1 MKQILSLV
9 LTLLT
14 LPVAAQTEPHPD
26 SIRIDPRLLDMV
38 VITATRTP
46 KLIMDVPVV
55 TRVITGHD
63 MQAVDATTI
72 QDLLEVELPGIE
84 FTYSMNQQVNLNMQ
98 GFGGNSVLFLVD
110 GERLAGETM
119 DNVDYSRLGLDGVER
134 IEIVKGA
141 ASSLY
146 GSNAVGGVVN
156 LISRTSSEPWTLNL
170 GTRWGSFGDRR
181 HSASFSFNAGRWNS
195 LTNLQ
200 LTHTDAIHLSD
211 SSDLMNIYASRT
223 VSAKERLIFRA
234 SDRLK
239 LTARAGYFFRER
251 ESSSAAYDRYRD
263 FAGGLKADYRFG
275 DRSDL
280 MLSYAFDQY
289 DKSDYTLDSRL
300 DVRDYSNVQHTL
312 RSLYSQAFPEVGT
325 LTLGGDLMRDY
336 LMTYQFEDGGDHTQ
350 YTADAFAQWDW
361 DITTRLSL
369 VAALRY
375 DYYSEAT
382 SSHLAPK
389 LNLMY
394 KLPHLTL
401 RAGYANGFR
410 APTLKEMYMRFDMAS
425 IFWIYGNPDL
435 KPEMSDNLNLSAE
448 WSQGAYSATL
458 MGFYNHV
465 QNRITTLWNQALGGM
480 VYDNM
485 APVTIAGADL
495 SLSARWDCGLGA
507 RLSYIFTH
515 ESLDADGMRSST
527 TRPHTATLRLD
538 YRHSW
543 RWGESTLALNGRLL
557 SAVTCDEYVSLSDL
571 SQVEERTYPGY
582 TLWRL
587 TLCHQFKRGITLTAT
602 IDNLFDYRPSYY
614 YSNSPAT
621 PGRTFAAGLSVDIEK
636 LVK

>member
-1 MKQILSLV
+1 MALLVSL
-9 LTLLT
+9 LAATM
-14 LPVAAQTEPHPD
+14 ASAQTELHPD

-55 TRVITGHD
+55 TRVITEHD
-63 MQAVDATTI
+63 MQTADATTI

-110 GERLAGETM
+110 GERLAGETL
-119 DNVDYSRLGLDGVER
+119 DNVDYSRLGLDGVGR

-156 LISRTSSEPWTLNL
+156 LISRTSTEPWTLNL

-181 HSASFSFNAGRWNS
+181 HTASLSFNAGRMNS

-200 LTHTDAIHLSD
+200 LTHADAIHLSD
-211 SSDLMNIYASRT
+211 SSDMMNIYASRT

-251 ESSSAAYDRYRD
+251 ESSSVAYDRYRD

-280 MLSYAFDQY
+280 MVSYAFDQY
-289 DKSDYTLDSRL
+289 DKSDYTLASHL

-312 RSLYSQAFPEVGT
+312 RSLYNLAFSQVGT
-325 LTLGGDLMRDY
+325 LTVGGDLMRDY
-336 LMTYQFEDGGDHTQ
+336 LMTYQFDDGGSHTQ

-361 DITTRLSL
+361 EITSRMSL

-375 DYYSEAT
+375 DYYSEAAA
-382 SSHLAPK
+382 SHLAPK
-389 LNLMY
+389 LNFMY
-394 KLPHLTL
+394 KLPQVTL

-448 WSQGAYSATL
+448 WSKGAYSATL

-485 APVTIAGADL
+485 APVAIAGADL
-495 SLSARWDCGLGA
+495 SFSARWDCGLGA

-515 ESLDADGMRSST
+515 ESLDAAGMRSSS

-602 IDNLFDYRPSYY
+602 LDNLFDYRPSYY

>member
-1 MKQILSLV
+1 MALLVSL
-9 LTLLT
+9 LAATM
-14 LPVAAQTEPHPD
+14 ASAQTELHPD

-55 TRVITGHD
+55 TRVITEHD
-63 MQAVDATTI
+63 MQTADATTI

-110 GERLAGETM
+110 GERLAGETL
-119 DNVDYSRLGLDGVER
+119 DNVDYSRLGLDGVGR

-156 LISRTSSEPWTLNL
+156 LISRTSTEPWTLNL

-181 HSASFSFNAGRWNS
+181 HTASLSFNAGRMNS

-200 LTHTDAIHLSD
+200 LTHADAIHLSD
-211 SSDLMNIYASRT
+211 SSDMMNIYASRT

-251 ESSSAAYDRYRD
+251 ESSSVAYDRYRD

-280 MLSYAFDQY
+280 MVSYAFDQY
-289 DKSDYTLDSRL
+289 DKSDYTLASHL

-312 RSLYSQAFPEVGT
+312 RSLYNLAFSQVGT
-325 LTLGGDLMRDY
+325 LTVGGDLMRDY
-336 LMTYQFEDGGDHTQ
+336 LMTYQFDDGGSHTQ

-361 DITTRLSL
+361 EITSRMSL

-375 DYYSEAT
+375 DYYSEAAA
-382 SSHLAPK
+382 SHLAPK
-389 LNLMY
+389 LNFMY
-394 KLPHLTL
+394 KLPQVTL

-425 IFWIYGNPDL
+425 IFWIYGNPNL
-435 KPEMSDNLNLSAE
+435 RPEVSDNLNLSAE
-448 WSQGAYSATL
+448 WSKGQYSATV

-480 VYDNM
+480 VYTNM
-485 APVTIAGADL
+485 APVSIAGADL
-495 SLSARWDCGLGA
+495 SLAARWDCGLGA
-507 RLSYIFTH
+507 RLSYIYTH
-515 ESLDADGMRSST
+515 ESLDKDGMRSST
-527 TRPHTATLRLD
+527 TRPNTATLRLD
-538 YRHSW
+538 YRRSW

-557 SAVTCDEYVSLSDL
+557 SAVTCDEYASLSDP

-587 TLCHQFKRGITLTAT
+587 TLCHRFKRGITLTAT
-602 IDNLFDYRPSYY
+602 IDNLFDYQPEYY

-621 PGRTFAAGLSVDIEK
+621 PGRTFAAGLSIDIEK

>member
-1 MKQILSLV
+1 MALLVSL
-9 LTLLT
+9 LAATM
-14 LPVAAQTEPHPD
+14 ASAQTELHPD

-55 TRVITGHD
+55 TRVITEHD
-63 MQAVDATTI
+63 MQTADATTI

-110 GERLAGETM
+110 GERLAGETL
-119 DNVDYSRLGLDGVER
+119 DNVDYSRLGLDGVGR

-156 LISRTSSEPWTLNL
+156 LISRTSTEPWTLNL

-181 HSASFSFNAGRWNS
+181 HTASLSFNAGRMNS

-200 LTHTDAIHLSD
+200 LTHADAIHLSD
-211 SSDLMNIYASRT
+211 SSDMMNIYASRT

-251 ESSSAAYDRYRD
+251 ESSSVAYDRYRD

-280 MLSYAFDQY
+280 MVSYAFDQY
-289 DKSDYTLDSRL
+289 DKSDYTLASHL

-312 RSLYSQAFPEVGT
+312 RSLYNLAFSQVGT
-325 LTLGGDLMRDY
+325 LTVGGDLMRDY
-336 LMTYQFEDGGDHTQ
+336 LMTYQFDDGGSHTQ

-361 DITTRLSL
+361 EITSRMSL

-375 DYYSEAT
+375 DYYSEAAA
-382 SSHLAPK
+382 SHLAPK
-389 LNLMY
+389 LNFMY
-394 KLPHLTL
+394 KLPQVTL

-425 IFWIYGNPDL
+425 IFWIYGNPNL
-435 KPEMSDNLNLSAE
+435 RPEVSDNLNLSAE
-448 WSQGAYSATL
+448 WSKGQYSATV

-480 VYDNM
+480 VYTNM
-485 APVTIAGADL
+485 APVSIAGADL
-495 SLSARWDCGLGA
+495 SLAARWDCGLGA
-507 RLSYIFTH
+507 RLSYIYTH
-515 ESLDADGMRSST
+515 ESLDEDGMRSST
-527 TRPHTATLRLD
+527 TRPNTATLRLD
-538 YRHSW
+538 YRRSW

-557 SAVTCDEYVSLSDL
+557 SAVTCDEYASLSDP

-587 TLCHQFKRGITLTAT
+587 TLCHRFKRGITLTAT
-602 IDNLFDYRPSYY
+602 IDNLFDYRPEYY

-621 PGRTFAAGLSVDIEK
+621 PGRTFAAGLSIDIEK

>member
-1 MKQILSLV
+1 MALLVSL
-9 LTLLT
+9 LAATM
-14 LPVAAQTEPHPD
+14 ASAQTELHPD

-55 TRVITGHD
+55 TRVITEHD
-63 MQAVDATTI
+63 MQTADATTI

-110 GERLAGETM
+110 GERLAGETL
-119 DNVDYSRLGLDGVER
+119 DNVDYSRLGLDGVGR

-156 LISRTSSEPWTLNL
+156 LISRTSTEPWTLNL

-181 HSASFSFNAGRWNS
+181 HTASLSFNAGRMNS

-200 LTHTDAIHLSD
+200 LTHADAIHLSD
-211 SSDLMNIYASRT
+211 SSDMMNIYASRT

-251 ESSSAAYDRYRD
+251 ESSSVAYDRYRD

-280 MLSYAFDQY
+280 MVSYAFDQY
-289 DKSDYTLDSRL
+289 DKSDYTLASHL

-312 RSLYSQAFPEVGT
+312 RSLYNLAFSQVGT
-325 LTLGGDLMRDY
+325 LTVGGDLMRDY
-336 LMTYQFEDGGDHTQ
+336 LMTYQFDDGGSHTQ

-361 DITTRLSL
+361 EITSRMSL

-375 DYYSEAT
+375 DYYSEAAA
-382 SSHLAPK
+382 SHLAPK
-389 LNLMY
+389 LNFMY
-394 KLPHLTL
+394 KLPQVTL

-425 IFWIYGNPDL
+425 IFWIYGNPNL
-435 KPEMSDNLNLSAE
+435 RPEVSDNLNLSAE
-448 WSQGAYSATL
+448 WSKGQYSATV

-480 VYDNM
+480 VYTNM
-485 APVTIAGADL
+485 APVSIAGADL
-495 SLSARWDCGLGA
+495 SLAARWDCGLGA
-507 RLSYIFTH
+507 RLSYIYTH
-515 ESLDADGMRSST
+515 ESLDEDGMRSST
-527 TRPHTATLRLD
+527 TRPNTATLRLD
-538 YRHSW
+538 YRRSW

-557 SAVTCDEYVSLSDL
+557 SAVTCDEYASLSDP

-587 TLCHQFKRGITLTAT
+587 TLCHRFKRGITLTAT
-602 IDNLFDYRPSYY
+602 IDNLFDYQPEFY

-621 PGRTFAAGLSVDIEK
+621 PGRTFAAGLSIDIEK

>member
-1 MKQILSLV
+1 MALLVSL
-9 LTLLT
+9 LAATM
-14 LPVAAQTEPHPD
+14 ASAQTELHPD

-55 TRVITGHD
+55 TRVITEHD
-63 MQAVDATTI
+63 MQTADATTI

-110 GERLAGETM
+110 GERLAGETL
-119 DNVDYSRLGLDGVER
+119 DNVDYSRLGLDGVGR

-156 LISRTSSEPWTLNL
+156 LISRTSTDPWTLNL

-181 HSASFSFNAGRWNS
+181 HTASLSFNAGRMIS

-200 LTHTDAIHLSD
+200 LTHADAIHLSD
-211 SSDLMNIYASRT
+211 SSDMMNIYASRT

-251 ESSSAAYDRYRD
+251 ESSSVAYDRYRD

-280 MLSYAFDQY
+280 MVSYAFDQY
-289 DKSDYTLDSRL
+289 DKSDYTLASHL

-312 RSLYSQAFPEVGT
+312 RSLYNLAFSQVGT
-325 LTLGGDLMRDY
+325 LTVGGDLMRDY
-336 LMTYQFEDGGDHTQ
+336 LMTYQFDDGGSHTQ

-361 DITTRLSL
+361 EITSRMSL

-375 DYYSEAT
+375 DYYSEAAA
-382 SSHLAPK
+382 SHLAPK
-389 LNLMY
+389 LNFMY
-394 KLPHLTL
+394 KLPQVTL

-425 IFWIYGNPDL
+425 IFWIYGNPNL
-435 KPEMSDNLNLSAE
+435 RPEVSDNLNLSVE
-448 WSQGAYSATL
+448 WSKGQYSATV

-480 VYDNM
+480 VYTNM
-485 APVTIAGADL
+485 APVSIAGADL
-495 SLSARWDCGLGA
+495 SLAARWDCGLGA
-507 RLSYIFTH
+507 RLSYIYTH
-515 ESLDADGMRSST
+515 ESLDEDGMRSST
-527 TRPHTATLRLD
+527 TRPNTATLRLD
-538 YRHSW
+538 YRRSW

-557 SAVTCDEYVSLSDL
+557 SAVTCDEYASLSDP

-587 TLCHQFKRGITLTAT
+587 TLCHRFKRGITLTAT
-602 IDNLFDYRPSYY
+602 IDNLFDYQPEYY

-621 PGRTFAAGLSVDIEK
+621 PGRTFAAGLSIDIEK

>member
-1 MKQILSLV
+1 MALLVSL
-9 LTLLT
+9 LAATM
-14 LPVAAQTEPHPD
+14 ASAQTELHPD

-55 TRVITGHD
+55 TRVITEHD
-63 MQAVDATTI
+63 MQTADATTI

-110 GERLAGETM
+110 GERLAGETL
-119 DNVDYSRLGLDGVER
+119 DNVDYSRLGLDGVGR

-156 LISRTSSEPWTLNL
+156 LISRTSTEPWTLNL

-181 HSASFSFNAGRWNS
+181 HTASLSFNAGRMNS

-200 LTHTDAIHLSD
+200 LTHADAIHLSD
-211 SSDLMNIYASRT
+211 SSDMMNIYASRT

-251 ESSSAAYDRYRD
+251 ESSSVAYDRYRD

-280 MLSYAFDQY
+280 MVSYAFDQY
-289 DKSDYTLDSRL
+289 DKSDYTLASHL

-312 RSLYSQAFPEVGT
+312 RSLYNLAFSQVGT
-325 LTLGGDLMRDY
+325 LTVGGDLMRDY
-336 LMTYQFEDGGDHTQ
+336 LMTYQFDDGGSHTQ

-361 DITTRLSL
+361 EITSRMSL

-375 DYYSEAT
+375 DYYSEAAA
-382 SSHLAPK
+382 SHLAPK
-389 LNLMY
+389 LNFMY
-394 KLPHLTL
+394 KLPQVTL

-425 IFWIYGNPDL
+425 IFWIYGNPNL
-435 KPEMSDNLNLSAE
+435 RPEVSDNLNLSAE
-448 WSQGAYSATL
+448 WSKGQYSATV

-480 VYDNM
+480 VYTNM
-485 APVTIAGADL
+485 APVSIAGADL
-495 SLSARWDCGLGA
+495 SLAARWDCGLGA
-507 RLSYIFTH
+507 RLSYIYTH
-515 ESLDADGMRSST
+515 ESLDEDGMRSST
-527 TRPHTATLRLD
+527 TRPNTATLRLD
-538 YRHSW
+538 YRRSW

-557 SAVTCDEYVSLSDL
+557 SAVTCDEYASLSDP

-587 TLCHQFKRGITLTAT
+587 TLCHRFKRGITLTAT
-602 IDNLFDYRPSYY
+602 IDNLFDYQPEYY

-621 PGRTFAAGLSVDIEK
+621 PGRTFAAGLSIDIEK